1 MFVLYQMDI
10 WGYIHMNYTKL
21 FVSCFTWDFGGKN
34 FLASNGNQF
43 VGDSWRW
50 SWYSLF
56 LDETLI
62 NFIKT
67 APSKGGKGGQR
78 ERTQV
83 LAKGTQTQRRV
94 TRGQRNKLC
103 SRAPPITRNISKKDW
118 EGKPENVVS
127 LEEPSHMIT
136 THLKIERQLEFTKK
150 LLTQFAYKKIVEPPK
165 EGHQCL

>member
-67 APSKGGKGGQR
+67 MH
-78 ERTQV
+78 
-83 LAKGTQTQRRV
+83 LAKGEREDKE
-94 TRGQRNKLC
+94 RGPK
-103 SRAPPITRNISKKDW
+103 SKPKAHKPKGGSQG
-118 EGKPENVVS
+118 GKETNYVQ
-127 LEEPSHMIT
+127 EPHRSQET
-136 THLKIERQLEFTKK
+136 
-150 LLTQFAYKKIVEPPK
+150 YPKKIGK
-165 EGHQCL
+165 GNLKM